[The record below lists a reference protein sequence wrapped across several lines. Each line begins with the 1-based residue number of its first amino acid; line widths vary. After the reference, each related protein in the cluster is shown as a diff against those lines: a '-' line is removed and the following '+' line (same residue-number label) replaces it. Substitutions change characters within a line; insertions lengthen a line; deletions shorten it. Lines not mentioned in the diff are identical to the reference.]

1 MAKRCVVSFR
11 SAFAA
16 NRRAPLATACL
27 ALLPAVFVQPAAAR
41 SHHHHHY
48 VRHDHNARQAS
59 SGSGGAAFV
68 VDANSGHVLY
78 ARNENDL
85 RHPASITKVMTLYLL
100 FEQLEKGR
108 FSLNS
113 RLRIS
118 EHAAEQAPTK
128 LGLDPGETIA
138 VEDAIKAVVTKSAND
153 IAVAIAESIGGDETT
168 FADLMTRKAHALGM
182 SRTLYRNASGLPNDE
197 QVTTARDLAL
207 LGRAVQERFP
217 QYYRYFATR
226 TFYYGGEA
234 LKNHNHLLGR
244 LDGVDGIKTGY
255 TRASGFNLLTSVHRH
270 GHHIVAVVLGGRTAG
285 ERDRIMAG
293 LVEQTIGASATV
305 QTASALAAPPVA
317 AAPAAPEPPPRVA
330 SIASIAASAYVEPA
344 RLLPEPKGDKSSEP
358 FGRLTAMERPRPAYV
373 SGTPRTA
380 EDHTIPTG
388 SLAHA
393 AAANGSTNM
402 RTDGTKMLNA
412 AQSTS
417 TTPAVLRWVRG
428 PESLANAPGRS
439 GEETKIAAV
448 PAAAARPAERVPP
461 PAARPGLLIQVGAT
475 DDETKANAL
484 LARAKA
490 QGPATLASA
499 QGFTEKVQKGETTLY
514 RARFT
519 GLDTDSAEAACR
531 SLKKSGIACLTL
543 KN

>member
-1 MAKRCVVSFR
+1 MRP
-11 SAFAA
+11 
-16 NRRAPLATACL
+16 NRRRP
-27 ALLPAVFVQPAAAR
+27 
-41 SHHHHHY
+41 
-48 VRHDHNARQAS
+48 S
-59 SGSGGAAFV
+59 SDF
-68 VDANSGHVLY
+68 
-78 ARNENDL
+78 
-85 RHPASITKVMTLYLL
+85 
-100 FEQLEKGR
+100 
-108 FSLNS
+108 
-113 RLRIS
+113 
-118 EHAAEQAPTK
+118 
-128 LGLDPGETIA
+128 DPGETIA

-153 IAVAIAESIGGDETT
+153 IAVAIAESIGGDETS

-182 SRTLYRNASGLPNDE
+182 SRTVYRNASGLPNDE

-217 QYYRYFATR
+217 QYYRYFSTR
-226 TFYYGGEA
+226 TFFYGGEA

-255 TRASGFNLLTSVHRH
+255 IRASGFNLLTSVHRH

-293 LVEQTIGASATV
+293 LVEQTIGASTSV
-305 QTASALAAPPVA
+305 QTASALAAAPVS
-317 AAPAAPEPPPRVA
+317 APAAPEPAPRA
-330 SIASIAASAYVEPA
+330 TSLAASAYVEPA
-344 RLLPEPKGDKSSEP
+344 RPLPEPKSEKSSEP
-358 FGRLTAMERPRPAYV
+358 FGRLTALADRPRPAFV

-402 RTDGTKMLNA
+402 GADGTRMLAA

-428 PESLANAPGRS
+428 PEGLGNAPGRS
-439 GEETKIAAV
+439 VEETKIAVA
-448 PAAAARPAERVPP
+448 PPRPAESAPP

-475 DDETKANAL
+475 DDEAKANAL

-490 QGPATLASA
+490 QGPAALASA

-514 RARFT
+514 RAQFT